1 MTKALTVL
9 DYLLL
14 NGHDDIVFEF
24 REDIFY
30 LNLLKEYQFT
40 EFGED
45 KGKIVREKVLKVIS
59 MLENEKM
66 LESQREEL
74 SKLKSRSGI

>member
-1 MTKALTVL
+1 LTVL
-9 DYLLL
+9 EYLLI

-45 KGKIVREKVLKVIS
+45 KGKIIREKVIKIIS
-59 MLENEKM
+59 MLENEKL
-66 LESQREEL
+66 LESQREEV
-74 SKLKSRSGI
+74 SKLKSRSGK